1 MDTENA
7 HVAAWVICIS
17 LCTVVLGTERREMSN
32 NFTPIL
38 YLETKAGIDAKK
50 PANMIQAT
58 IPQVLGEVCQ
68 YLCAK
73 DFSLS
78 HLMSDGRLN
87 AAINED
93 EVISIIQEQ
102 FDISVPRHRA
112 WYDFAIEDKS
122 NFIPVNIKVTDTTH
136 ADNLNCKLGLYYAL
150 TGRKPSFQNEIG
162 WLRFFEELHKNFGY
176 DKTHDYYFLIVNKTD
191 NNDIFCTTL
200 KSLKTLQPN
209 GNNLPFQSRWKDNR
223 HIQSRSFEAAADML
237 LSTLG
242 QSIKLRA
249 DIYFNFKKYFP
260 EYV

>member
-1 MDTENA
+1 M
-7 HVAAWVICIS
+7 
-17 LCTVVLGTERREMSN
+17 L
-32 NFTPIL
+32 
-38 YLETKAGIDAKK
+38 
-50 PANMIQAT
+50 QAT
-58 IPQVLGEVCQ
+58 IPQMLGDMCH
-68 YLCAK
+68 YLSAR

-78 HLMSDGRLN
+78 HFMSDGRLN

-93 EVISIIQEQ
+93 EVISIIQEN

-112 WYDFAIEDKS
+112 WYDFAIETESD
-122 NFIPVNIKVTDTTH
+122 FIPVNIKVTDTTH

-150 TGRKPSFQNEIG
+150 TGRKPAFQNEIG

-176 DKTHDYYFLIVNKTD
+176 DKNHDYYFLIVNKT
-191 NNDIFCTTL
+191 NHKDIFCTTL
-200 KSLKTLQPN
+200 KSLKMLQPN
-209 GNNLPFQSRWKDNR
+209 GNNLPFQSRWRDNR
-223 HIQSRSFEAAADML
+223 NLQSRTFEDAADML